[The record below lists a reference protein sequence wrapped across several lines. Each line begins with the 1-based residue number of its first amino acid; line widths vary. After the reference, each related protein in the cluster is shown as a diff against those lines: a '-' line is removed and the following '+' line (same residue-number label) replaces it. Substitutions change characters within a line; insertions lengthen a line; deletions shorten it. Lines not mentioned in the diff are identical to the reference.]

1 MRKFKKTLYPK
12 TQRFND
18 NLSYWQITEKLDGS
32 NLTLFKYGGELWIGT
47 RNYVFCYED
56 VESKSDIGYDG
67 LYGWLKEHADDI
79 KNFLEEEEAICGE
92 WIGMGKIKYRD
103 ALKHKFYVFGRGK
116 IVVDLEKD
124 LFKLVAINRN
134 VSCLEDWLYST
145 DVCEYMGVVP
155 CVSELESVSN
165 KHYTSVLDNLYERYV
180 YKVRR
185 YVEGFVITNLYTGQ
199 PFKYVRLK
207 NGKLTQHE
215 EGKYVQPVVW

>member
-18 NLSYWQITEKLDGS
+18 SVSYWQITEKLDGS
-32 NLTLFKYGGELWIGT
+32 NLTLFKYCGELWVGT

-56 VESKSDIGYDG
+56 VESKNDIGYDG

-79 KNFLEEEEAICGE
+79 KNFLEEEDAICGE
-92 WIGMGKIKYRD
+92 WIGMGQIKYRD

-116 IVVDLEKD
+116 IVVDREKD
-124 LFKLVAINRN
+124 LYKIVAINRN
-134 VSCLEDWLYST
+134 VPYLEDWLSNT

-155 CVSELESVSN
+155 CVSKFESVSN
-165 KHYTSVLDNLYERYV
+165 KDCASVLDNLYNNYTF
-180 YKVRR
+180 KVGHA
-185 YVEGFVITNLYTGQ
+185 VEGFVLTNLYTGQ

-207 NGKLTQHE
+207 RNKLEPHQ
-215 EGKYVQPVVW
+215 EGKYVQPIVW

>member
-32 NLTLFKYGGELWIGT
+32 NLTLFKYSGELWVGT

-56 VESKSDIGYDG
+56 VESKNDVGYDG
-67 LYGWLKEHADDI
+67 LYGWLEEHAGDI
-79 KNFLEEEEAICGE
+79 KDFLEEEEAICGE

-124 LFKLVAINRN
+124 LFKIVAINRN
-134 VSCLEDWLYST
+134 VSYLEEWLSNT
-145 DVCEYMGVVP
+145 DVYEYMSAVP
-155 CVSELESVSN
+155 CVSKFESVA
-165 KHYTSVLDNLYERYV
+165 KDDCTSVLDNLYKKYTF
-180 YKVRR
+180 KVGRA
-185 YVEGFVITNLYTGQ
+185 VEGFVLTNLYTGQ

-207 NGKLTQHE
+207 RNKLESHQ
-215 EGKYVQPVVW
+215 EGRYVQPVVW

>member
-32 NLTLFKYGGELWIGT
+32 NLTLFKHGGELWIGT

-56 VESKSDIGYDG
+56 IESKNDVGYDG

-79 KNFLEEEEAICGE
+79 KDFLEEDEAICGE

-103 ALKHKFYVFGRGK
+103 ALEHKLYVFGLGK
-116 IVVDLEKD
+116 IVVDIEKD
-124 LFKLVAINRN
+124 LFKLVAIDRN
-134 VSCLEDWLYST
+134 VYYLEDLLYSA

-155 CVSELESVSN
+155 CVLQFVSIGN
-165 KHYTSVLDNLYERYV
+165 DDCTSILDNLYEKYTF
-180 YKVRR
+180 KVDRD
-185 YVEGFVITNLYTGQ
+185 VEGFVVTNLYTGQ

-215 EGKYVQPVVW
+215 ESRYIQPVVW

>member
-18 NLSYWQITEKLDGS
+18 NLAYWQITEKLDGS
-32 NLTLFKYGGELWIGT
+32 NLTLFKHGGELWVGT

-56 VESKSDIGYDG
+56 IESKNDIGYDG

-79 KNFLEEEEAICGE
+79 KDFLEEDEAICGE

-103 ALKHKFYVFGRGK
+103 ALEHKLYVFGRGK
-116 IVVDLEKD
+116 VVVDLEKD
-124 LFKLVAINRN
+124 LFKLVAIDRN
-134 VSCLEDWLYST
+134 VYYLEDWLYST
-145 DVCEYMGVVP
+145 NVCEYMGVVP
-155 CVSELESVSN
+155 CVLQFESIGN
-165 KHYTSVLDNLYERYV
+165 DDCTSILDDLYEK
-180 YKVRR
+180 YKFKVGRD
-185 YVEGFVITNLYTGQ
+185 VEGFVITNPYTGQ